1 MTRYLC
7 FSVTFLDPLFHGK
20 GDRDEPEWP
29 PSPMRLFQALLAGSR
44 SGCRN
49 TRWSG
54 DERNPLRN
62 AFLWLERQAPPMI
75 LAPES
80 KVASVYRLAI
90 PNNDSDQEFDRQERL
105 TIKDFRPQR
114 LAIQDGLDDFP
125 TIVHYLWAIPEEDWS
140 TARQHAEVLCGEA
153 KHLMA
158 LGWGIDQVVGY
169 GRILRDVEVEDLPG
183 KRWDPWPNDLSGNSK
198 LRVPKKGSLRAIE
211 EIYELFLTRLGG
223 ATPNPRLN
231 QKGFDTVRY
240 VGSGSFPY
248 RPYAAF
254 EFIEG
259 TSFRQEATIKVAAM
273 LRSLACRSGNQRDF
287 REQFGDG
294 TEVYLAGH
302 VNGEK
307 HTPPR
312 FSYLPL
318 PTIGHPNSD
327 GMVRRVLIAEPYGG
341 DGSRARWARRRL
353 EGQVL
358 KDIDRNERGRL
369 LEISGRR
376 SENMVSRYVDE
387 SRTWSTVTPVILPG
401 HDDGKLAK
409 AEKLFLQAI
418 EQAGLSINGI
428 ADLNLWKAPF
438 WPRSQHPKYYQRPSY
453 LRHLPGWHVALTF
466 RELALGPLA
475 LGAGRHIGLGL
486 MANSEG

>member
-7 FSVTFLDPLFHGK
+7 VSITFLDPLFHGK
-20 GDRDEPEWP
+20 GDGDVSEWP

-44 SGCRN
+44 AGCRN
-49 TRWSG
+49 SRWSV
-54 DERNPLRN
+54 DELDSLRA
-62 AFLWLERQAPPMI
+62 AFLWLERQKPPVI

-80 KVASVYRLAI
+80 EIVSAYSLAV
-90 PNNDSDQEFDRQERL
+90 PNNDRDQESDRQERL
-105 TIKDFRPQR
+105 TTKGFRPRR
-114 LAIQDGLDDFP
+114 LSIQDCESRHMAA
-125 TIVHYLWAIPEEDWS
+125 VHYLWGIPEEDWP
-140 TARQHAEVLCGEA
+140 AVYRHAEVLCGEA
-153 KHLMA
+153 KHIMA

-169 GRILRDVEVEDLPG
+169 GKILKDTEVDLLAG
-183 KRWDPWPNDLSGNSK
+183 ERWEPWPNDRSGNHK
-198 LRVPKKGSLRAIE
+198 LRVPKKGSLRALE
-211 EIYELFLTRLGG
+211 EVYELFLTRLGG
-223 ATPNPRLN
+223 ATPNPRLSH
-231 QKGFDTVRY
+231 KGFDTVKY
-240 VGSGSFPY
+240 VGSASFPY

-254 EFIEG
+254 ELTEG

-273 LRSLACRSGNQRDF
+273 LRSLACRSENQRDF

-327 GMVRRVLIAEPYGG
+327 GMIRRLLIAEPYGG
-341 DGSRARWARRRL
+341 DGFRAGWAQSRL

-358 KDIDRNERGRL
+358 RDIDRNERGRL

-376 SENMVSRYVDE
+376 SDNMVSRYGGE
-387 SRTWSTVTPVILPG
+387 SRNWSTVTPVILPG
-401 HDDGKLAK
+401 YDDGKLAK
-409 AEKLFLQAI
+409 AEKLLLQAI
-418 EQAGLSINGI
+418 EQAGLSISSI
-428 ADLNLWKAPF
+428 SDLTLRKAPF
-438 WPRSQHPKYYQRPSY
+438 WPRSQHPKHYQRPSY
-453 LRHLPGWHVALTF
+453 LRHLPGWHVELTF
-466 RELALGPLA
+466 QEPTLGPLS